1 MDTKEFL
8 ESQGT
13 DSQELKQAKKDVL
26 DNALSVN
33 DDILLFD
40 EPSEQVLDFL
50 GQSIIELCSLFGH
63 TITKSEVSTPNHY
76 EGSKDVIQYLNEDV
90 FTREQFLGSMVFNI
104 IKYTTRLGRKDDNY
118 SELLKVFTYYVRLR
132 EGLEYYE

>member
-1 MDTKEFL
+1 MNTKEFL
-8 ESQGT
+8 ESQGKDT
-13 DSQELKQAKKDVL
+13 QELKQAKKDVI

-33 DDILLFD
+33 EDILLFD

-50 GQSIIELCSLFGH
+50 GQSIIELCSIFEH
-63 TITKSEVSTPNHY
+63 TVTNDDVSIPSHY

-90 FTREQFLGSMVFNI
+90 FTREQFLGSMIFNI

-118 SELLKVFTYYVRLR
+118 SELLKVFTYYVRLK
-132 EGLEYYE
+132 EGLNYYE